1 MEQRQLRVVN
11 KAPVLGPGVNFRLL
25 ALFGQKP
32 QSILSFEFDDLR
44 KADFSCGCGEPSEFV
59 SLSSSLQTE
68 H

>member
-11 KAPVLGPGVNFRLL
+11 KAPVLL

-32 QSILSFEFDDLR
+32 QSNLSFEFDDLR